1 MCSMN
6 KTRPFLLINLLIKD
20 SLKFILIAMSLETN
34 TVIVTRVHC
43 TMKKRSLEHI
53 ESVKVQ
59 LSQQSYTI
67 WALLFEASLA

>member
-6 KTRPFLLINLLIKD
+6 KTRPFLHIYLLIKD
-20 SLKFILIAMSLETN
+20 SLKFILTAMSLETN
-34 TVIVTRVHC
+34 AVVITRVHC

-53 ESVKVQ
+53 QSVEVQ

-67 WALLFEASLA
+67 WALLFKALLA